1 MQQVA
6 LLLVTLQLGVALLR
20 PIHFNSF
27 SLINSR
33 FDKMRTKLFTTLQ
46 DSISSESLLKSI
58 KEGPI
63 PECDR
68 EYIINGWRWH
78 TASVIRDLNRFLDVV
93 KSLESTIHAKS
104 VGSEIDGLN
113 KAETMNR
120 LIESYNYVCNFNMK
134 ALIKVERE
142 IFFPWLQDLL
152 PRSAGTLMKAIL
164 DEHIAINTASAS
176 IGSICN
182 SLERITAA
190 PVMTASNK
198 KDILVNIKRINE
210 LVDDLLTSSLRIQKC
225 QESVFVPYIAA
236 YVKKGD
242 QERFNRQVIAKL
254 GLLDAQVHIV
264 GMYEAIKNK
273 PNEIKLFKAQI
284 PKIAQAMIP
293 VWKKRL
299 YNPKTVCLSD
309 AEEVAV

>member
-1 MQQVA
+1 MQQVG
-6 LLLVTLQLGVALLR
+6 LFLITLQLGLALLR
-20 PIHFNSF
+20 PVHFHSF

-33 FDKMRTKLFTTLQ
+33 FDRMRTKLFTSLQ
-46 DSISSESLLKSI
+46 DSMNTDTLLKSI
-58 KEGPI
+58 KDGPI
-63 PECDR
+63 PVSER

-78 TASVIRDLNRFLDVV
+78 TESVIRDLNRFLDVI
-93 KSLESTIHAKS
+93 KSLEFVINENNI
-104 VGSEIDGLN
+104 GSDTTGLN
-113 KAETMNR
+113 KAVPVKR
-120 LIESYNYVCNFNMK
+120 LLESYNYVCNFNMK

-152 PRSAGTLMKAIL
+152 PRSAGALMKAIL
-164 DEHIAINTASAS
+164 DEHIALNKASAS

-182 SLERITAA
+182 SLERITSS

-198 KDILVNIKRINE
+198 KEILSNINRISELVN
-210 LVDDLLTSSLRIQKC
+210 DLLTSSTRIQKC
-225 QESVFVPYIAA
+225 QEAVFVPYIAA

-309 AEEVAV
+309 KEEVAV

>member
-6 LLLVTLQLGVALLR
+6 LLLITLQLGVALLR

-27 SLINSR
+27 TLINAR
-33 FDKMRTKLFTTLQ
+33 FEKMRTKLFTSLQ
-46 DSISSESLLKSI
+46 DSISSDSLLKSI

-78 TASVIRDLNRFLDVV
+78 TLSVIRDLNRFLDVV
-93 KSLESTIHAKS
+93 KSLESMIHAES
-104 VGSEIDGLN
+104 VGSETDRMN
-113 KAETMNR
+113 NAEKMTR
-120 LIESYNYVCNFNMK
+120 LFASYSYVCNFNMK

-152 PRSAGTLMKAIL
+152 PRSAGTLMTAIL
-164 DEHIAINTASAS
+164 DEHIAINRAAAS

-182 SLERITAA
+182 RLKLIVAA

-198 KDILVNIKRINE
+198 KEILVNVRRINE
-210 LVDDLLTSSLRIQKC
+210 LVDELLMSSLRIQKC
-225 QESVFVPYIAA
+225 QEGVFVPYIAA
-236 YVKKGD
+236 HVKKSD

-273 PNEIKLFKAQI
+273 PNEIKIFKAQI

-299 YNPKTVCLSD
+299 YNPKTECLSD
-309 AEEVAV
+309 AKEVTV